1 MQNLDNESLIDDKI
15 SGFSAGKFCTYNSAI
30 NFDCIYYIIFSRR
43 FLNMN
48 LKLLT
53 GDRMVEFPNEF
64 LNESGQE
71 SVVDSGNPQIKIVTI
86 GAGGGGCN
94 AVNRLLKFGVKG
106 TELVAVNTDINHFKI
121 IDDRIQKILIGKN
134 ITRGLGTGGSPDV
147 GAKAAEVDR
156 PVLEKVIQGAQLVF
170 LCAGMGGGTGTGSL
184 PVLAQIAK
192 EEGAIV
198 VAMVT
203 YPFNLERVRKVKAE
217 EGIQKLRKFCDSVI
231 ILDNNR
237 LVELHPNLP
246 MNEAFAIADEV
257 LAKAIGGLV
266 WTITQPS
273 LINID
278 FADVRSI
285 MGSGDVGF
293 IAYGVGK
300 GADKV
305 GAAADAVLKNKL
317 LDVDYENAKGALIHI
332 SGASDLT
339 LGDAIKAGELITDRM
354 DPKANI
360 KWGARLIP
368 GYEGQLEIVAI
379 ITGVKGSSIVGK
391 FNEDRSSQGKPYSD
405 IEMI

>member
-1 MQNLDNESLIDDKI
+1 MTD
-15 SGFSAGKFCTYNSAI
+15 FA
-30 NFDCIYYIIFSRR
+30 
-43 FLNMN
+43 
-48 LKLLT
+48 
-53 GDRMVEFPNEF
+53 NEF
-64 LNESGQE
+64 LGNSTSTPAEAE
-71 SVVDSGNPQIKIVTI
+71 ANPQIKIVTI
-86 GAGGGGCN
+86 GVGGGGCN
-94 AVNRLLKFGVKG
+94 TVNRLMKVGVRG
-106 TELVAVNTDINHFKI
+106 TELFAVNTDVNHFKI
-121 IDDRIQKILIGKN
+121 IDDRIKKVLIGKS
-134 ITRGLGTGGSPDV
+134 ITRGLGAGGSPIV

-156 PVLEKVIQGAQLVF
+156 PALEEVVSGAQLVF
-170 LCAGMGGGTGTGSL
+170 MCRGAGGGTGTGAA
-184 PVLAQIAK
+184 PVIAQIAK
-192 EEGAIV
+192 EQGAIV

-203 YPFNLERVRKVKAE
+203 YPFDLERVRKVKAE
-217 EGIQKLRKFCDSVI
+217 EGIQQLRKYCDSVI

-237 LVELHPNLP
+237 LVKLHPNLP
-246 MNEAFAIADEV
+246 MNEAFAVADDV

-300 GADKV
+300 GNDKV
-305 GAAADAVLKNKL
+305 ASAAEAVLKNKL
-317 LDVDYENAKGALIHI
+317 LDVDYEDAKGALIHI

-339 LGDAIKAGELITDRM
+339 LGDAIKAGELITERM
-354 DPKANI
+354 SPTANI

-379 ITGVKGSSIVGK
+379 VTGVKGSSIFGH
-391 FNEDRSSQGKPYSD
+391 FEDEKKKQYSD

>member
-1 MQNLDNESLIDDKI
+1 
-15 SGFSAGKFCTYNSAI
+15 
-30 NFDCIYYIIFSRR
+30 
-43 FLNMN
+43 
-48 LKLLT
+48 
-53 GDRMVEFPNEF
+53 MVDFANEF
-64 LNESGQE
+64 LSNSNVTQA
-71 SVVDSGNPQIKIVTI
+71 DMNPQIKIVTI

-94 AVNRLLKFGVKG
+94 TVNRLIKVGVKG
-106 TELVAVNTDINHFKI
+106 TDLVAINTDVNHFKI
-121 IDDRIQKILIGKN
+121 IDDRIKKILIGKS
-134 ITRGLGTGGSPDV
+134 ITRGLGAGGAPSV

-156 PVLEKVIQGAQLVF
+156 PLLEEVLSGAQLVF

-192 EEGAIV
+192 EQGAIV
-198 VAMVT
+198 VSMVT
-203 YPFNLERVRKVKAE
+203 YPFDLERVRKVKAE
-217 EGIQKLRKFCDSVI
+217 EGITELRKYSDSVI

-237 LVELHPNLP
+237 LVKLHPNLP
-246 MNEAFAIADEV
+246 MNEAFAVADDI

-293 IAYGVGK
+293 IAYGLGK
-300 GADKV
+300 GNDKV
-305 GAAADAVLKNKL
+305 TSAAEAVLKNKL

-339 LGDAIKAGELITDRM
+339 LGDAIKAGELITERM
-354 DPKANI
+354 DPKSNV

-379 ITGVKGSSIVGK
+379 VTGVSGSSIVGHMANK
-391 FNEDRSSQGKPYSD
+391 EKSSSYSG